1 MKRIYGLIAGIALVG
16 VTPFALAD
24 ADPSAFLQKTGDDV
38 VTLITHPDK
47 SGINADS
54 SSNSFWYAGT
64 SGVSSN

>member
-24 ADPSAFLQKTGDDV
+24 ANPIQEAGTAAL
-38 VTLITHPDK
+38 TLITHPDK

-54 SSNSFWYAGT
+54 TTSAFWYAGT
-64 SGVSSN
+64 SGVASN